1 MENKTKWYRDPDVI
15 TKIIAVAFLVLLGCC
30 IHFFAQDFF
39 DKTLKL
45 AISGNVNALAEYLR
59 SFGPWAIVISFLL
72 DVFINAASIFPS
84 IFLSTANGLIF
95 GSVDIPMKAVANIL
109 FGGEVEKDSWQFIV
123 WESRVP
129 QCITALLCGTALSA
143 SGLMLQTVFSNPLAD
158 SSILGISSGASLGVA
173 LVLLAGGGSIIAG
186 EFVLSGF
193 LSVVAGAFAG
203 AALVMAII
211 LSLSAIIKNTVML
224 LIAGIMI
231 GYVVSSIIS
240 LLNFFSTAEGV
251 HSFVLWGMGSF
262 GGVSMKQLPGFSI
275 ITLLGLLIAVLMIK
289 PLNAL
294 LLGIRYAE
302 NLGVNIRRVR
312 NWLLIATGLLTAV
325 TTAFCGPI
333 AFIGLAVPH
342 MARLMLGTSNHNMLM
357 PVTLLTGSAVALL
370 CNLICILPGEAG
382 IIPLN
387 AVTPLL
393 GAPVIIYVIINQR
406 KIQYFN

>member
-1 MENKTKWYRDPDVI
+1 MKQKSVHMKANKGYI
-15 TKIIAVAFLVLLGCC
+15 YGC
-30 IHFFAQDFF
+30 
-39 DKTLKL
+39 
-45 AISGNVNALAEYLR
+45 ALA
-59 SFGPWAIVISFLL
+59 GIIVVLM
-72 DVFINAASIFPS
+72 AAN
-84 IFLSTANGLIF
+84 LVF
-95 GSVDIPMKAVANIL
+95 GSVDIPLKAVGNIL
-109 FGGEVEKDSWQFIV
+109 FGGEVEKESWQFIV

-129 QCITALLCGTALSA
+129 QCITALLCGAALSA

-173 LVLLAGGGSIIAG
+173 LVLLAGGGSIVAG
-186 EFVLSGF
+186 EFALSGF

-203 AALVMAII
+203 AVLVMAVIMF
-211 LSLSAIIKNTVML
+211 LSVVIKNNVML

-231 GYVVSSIIS
+231 GYVVSSVIS

-251 HSFVLWGMGSF
+251 HSFVIWGMGNF
-262 GGVSMKQLPGFSI
+262 GGVSMAQLSGFSI
-275 ITLLGLLIAVLMIK
+275 VTLLGLLVAILLIK

-294 LLGIRYAE
+294 LLGTRYAE
-302 NLGVNIRRVR
+302 NLGINIRRIR
-312 NWLLIATGLLTAV
+312 NWLLLATGLLTAV
-325 TTAFCGPI
+325 TTAFCGPV

-342 MARLMLGTSNHNMLM
+342 MARLMLGTSNHNSLM

-393 GAPVIIYVIINQR
+393 GAPVIIYVIVNQR

>member
-1 MENKTKWYRDPDVI
+1 VKQKSVHMKANKGYI
-15 TKIIAVAFLVLLGCC
+15 YGC
-30 IHFFAQDFF
+30 
-39 DKTLKL
+39 
-45 AISGNVNALAEYLR
+45 ALA
-59 SFGPWAIVISFLL
+59 GIIVVLM
-72 DVFINAASIFPS
+72 AAN
-84 IFLSTANGLIF
+84 LAF
-95 GSVDIPMKAVANIL
+95 GSVDIPLKAVGNIL
-109 FGGEVEKDSWQFIV
+109 FGGEVEKESWQFIV

-129 QCITALLCGTALSA
+129 QCITALLCGAALSA

-173 LVLLAGGGSIIAG
+173 LVLLAGGGSIVAG
-186 EFVLSGF
+186 EFALSGF

-203 AALVMAII
+203 AVLVMAVIMF
-211 LSLSAIIKNTVML
+211 LSVVIKNNVML

-231 GYVVSSIIS
+231 GYVVSSVIS

-251 HSFVLWGMGSF
+251 HSFVIWGMGNF
-262 GGVSMKQLPGFSI
+262 GGVSMAQLPGFSI
-275 ITLLGLLIAVLMIK
+275 VTLLGLLVAILLIK

-294 LLGIRYAE
+294 LLGTRYAE
-302 NLGVNIRRVR
+302 NLGINIRRIR
-312 NWLLIATGLLTAV
+312 NWLLLATGLLTAV
-325 TTAFCGPI
+325 TTAFCGPV

-342 MARLMLGTSNHNMLM
+342 MARLMLGTSNHNSLM

-393 GAPVIIYVIINQR
+393 GAPVIIYVIVNQR

>member
-1 MENKTKWYRDPDVI
+1 MKQKSVHMKANKGYI
-15 TKIIAVAFLVLLGCC
+15 YGC
-30 IHFFAQDFF
+30 
-39 DKTLKL
+39 
-45 AISGNVNALAEYLR
+45 ALA
-59 SFGPWAIVISFLL
+59 GIIVVLM
-72 DVFINAASIFPS
+72 AAN
-84 IFLSTANGLIF
+84 LVF
-95 GSVDIPMKAVANIL
+95 GSVDIPLKAVGNIL
-109 FGGEVEKDSWQFIV
+109 FGGEVEKESWQFIV

-129 QCITALLCGTALSA
+129 QCITALLCGAALSA
-143 SGLMLQTVFSNPLAD
+143 SGLMLQTVFSNPLSD

-173 LVLLAGGGSIIAG
+173 LVLLAGGGSIVAG
-186 EFVLSGF
+186 EFALSGF

-203 AALVMAII
+203 AVLVMAVIMF
-211 LSLSAIIKNTVML
+211 LSVVIKNNVML

-231 GYVVSSIIS
+231 GYVVSSVIS

-251 HSFVLWGMGSF
+251 HSFVIWGMGNF
-262 GGVSMKQLPGFSI
+262 GGVSMAQLPGFSI
-275 ITLLGLLIAVLMIK
+275 VTLLGLLVAILLIK

-294 LLGIRYAE
+294 LLGTRYAE
-302 NLGVNIRRVR
+302 NLGINIRRIR
-312 NWLLIATGLLTAV
+312 NWLLLATGLLTAV
-325 TTAFCGPI
+325 TTAFCGPV

-342 MARLMLGTSNHNMLM
+342 MARLMLGTSNHNSLM

-393 GAPVIIYVIINQR
+393 GAPVIIYVIVNQR